1 MPTERRFDIT
11 AIFHSY
17 PSERIE
23 RPFPLGNPV
32 VKSAIF
38 LFSNLLGSGDRLCFT
53 QLNVHILIAAS
64 FVLFLARCDR
74 VQLELIM
81 PDLPDSMP
89 EITEDC
95 SSNDDILAV
104 FSNLDAD
111 LRSLAPCSPTIST
124 DPDVMFISP
133 PTSPLMLLPNQISNE
148 EPVSPDSTSAIEA
161 IDIDPAVEA
170 SSTAGVQL
178 IADDTN
184 EYQQELPPAYS
195 FPTDCSPLLSRP
207 NQFKHRA
214 KTANSVHSHQHH
226 NDSFASKPTAI
237 VRPRINSLL
246 R

>member
-1 MPTERRFDIT
+1 MDKF
-11 AIFHSY
+11 
-17 PSERIE
+17 
-23 RPFPLGNPV
+23 
-32 VKSAIF
+32 
-38 LFSNLLGSGDRLCFT
+38 CFT
-53 QLNVHILIAAS
+53 KPNVHILIAAR
-64 FVLFLARCDR
+64 FFLFLARCDR

-81 PDLPDSMP
+81 PDLPDSMA

-111 LRSLAPCSPTIST
+111 LRSLAPCNPAIST
-124 DPDVMFISP
+124 DPEAIFTSP
-133 PTSPLMLLPNQISNE
+133 PASPVTHLPNQVSDD
-148 EPVSPDSTSAIEA
+148 EPVSPDSTSTIEA
-161 IDIDPAVEA
+161 SDIDPAVEA
-170 SSTAGVQL
+170 PSTAGVQL

-184 EYQQELPPAYS
+184 EYQQELPAAYC

-246 R
+246 RYGLKPEFNSWGKNFFGTTNGKN